1 MNDHQLVMLK
11 QSESINMLIQR
22 PLILP
27 ESEVEKKLHL
37 NLGQLS
43 SEYTNFVASL
53 LIIAIRYPTVYWH
66 VNKLFGLI
74 FSFQL
79 ILNAAVNLVA
89 YSAFSMYFKL
99 RIYGVERALLRY
111 QTHLS
116 LGLGPSILLFIFYTV
131 TMQASA
137 SAIYYY
143 GLNKYEEFVQRKRFQ
158 LEHHQSKNNF
168 QHPNQEQFN
177 QRSVSHSAHFFAFLV
192 LLLIALTA
200 IPLMYDFFIIYFST
214 MQTKMLISS
223 LLIGLHCLQWLLLW
237 ILFTCKQNWTFQL
250 NCDLQSLLNA
260 TQRKINDI
268 YGTTKHMKTV
278 TSNSTITP
286 TSISQHGNYGLL
298 ATVTNPQL
306 KSCLKTQVAPTQNQ
320 IGRSMLN
327 LQLPKTNIS
336 NNTNNSAIYGQC
348 HPATSIQQRQQLLR
362 ASLSRPAL
370 FDQSHNG
377 TATPVRSLYARDAYS
392 DSEGLG
398 GSMNTKKSKK
408 LSKLSKFSF
417 REKSS
422 SKNNQVNSST
432 LPNLGKKQRKQLRLR
447 KKAEIINDTTY
458 DSEYDYTDY
467 ESFKQVVR
475 RENTD
480 DNLTTHLVRFF
491 ILGHFLN

>member
-1 MNDHQLVMLK
+1 
-11 QSESINMLIQR
+11 MLIQR

-66 VNKLFGLI
+66 INKLFGLI

-79 ILNAAVNLVA
+79 ILNAAINLIA

-99 RIYGVERALLRY
+99 RIFGVERALLRY

-116 LGLGPSILLFIFYTV
+116 LGLGPSILLFIFYTI

-137 SAIYYY
+137 SAVYYY
-143 GLNKYEEFVQRKRFQ
+143 GLNKYDEFVQRKRFQ
-158 LEHHQSKNNF
+158 IEHHQTKNINNIL
-168 QHPNQEQFN
+168 HHNQVQYN

-237 ILFTCKQNWTFQL
+237 ILFTCKQNWSFSI
-250 NCDLQSLLNA
+250 NGDLQNLLNA
-260 TQRKINDI
+260 TQRKNHQNDI

-278 TSNSTITP
+278 TSQPTIAP
-286 TSISQHGNYGLL
+286 GINQHSNYGLL

-306 KSCLKTQVAPTQNQ
+306 KSCLKVAPIQHQ
-320 IGRSMLN
+320 IGRSMMN

-336 NNTNNSAIYGQC
+336 NNTNSTIYGQC
-348 HPATSIQQRQQLLR
+348 HPSTSIQQRQQLLR

-370 FDQSHNG
+370 YDQSHNG
-377 TATPVRSLYARDAYS
+377 TATPVRSLYRDAYS

-398 GSMNTKKSKK
+398 GSLNTKKSKK

-422 SKNNQVNSST
+422 SKNSNQVNSST
-432 LPNLGKKQRKQLRLR
+432 LPNLGKKQKKLRLR
-447 KKAEIINDTTY
+447 KKAEIINDSNY
-458 DSEYDYTDY
+458 DSECDYTDY
-467 ESFKQVVR
+467 ASFRQMVR

-480 DNLTTHLVRFF
+480 DNLTTHLVS
-491 ILGHFLN
+491 GSTE